1 MENRG
6 DRRPRMGF
14 SARMLLLQVAVV
26 ALVLLLSAV
35 ILGWLTYQRLGEDA
49 ERQALAVARA
59 VAASG
64 DIRTETAALAQ
75 AGPEQLSAKAL
86 AAGPLQAQAE
96 DVRRRTRALF
106 VVITDDS
113 GLRLAHPNPAELG
126 RMVSTDPSEAL
137 AGREVTEQEQGT
149 LGHSARAKVPVFAP
163 GSAAVV
169 GEVSVGFSSQDVL
182 QSLASNILPI
192 AATTAGALA
201 LGLAASLLLGRR
213 LKRLTLGLEP
223 EEIAALTQDQEAVLR
238 GVDEGVIGVSAER
251 RITVFNRE
259 AKRLLGFTIDAELVG
274 LPLEQLQ
281 LPGPGKARYEEARSA
296 ESGLPEALRHL
307 LDAADPQSPTV
318 ELVVGPRVLILSA
331 REVQASRTP
340 GRRGYRP
347 GTGTGPDVPRAPELG
362 WVIMLRDRTAV
373 QSLTRQLD
381 AVGALSTA
389 LRAQRHEFANRLHTI
404 SGLLATGHPD
414 QAQDYLT
421 SIMQTGPLNYPAEQA
436 ELLQDPYLQAFIGAK
451 SMEAAERGVTLRV
464 GPETLVRGRVTDP
477 QDVTTVIGNLVDNA
491 VRAAVHG
498 SDPDRWVEV
507 EVMDEL
513 TDGGGTL
520 HLVVADSGDGLPG
533 LADVAP
539 GDDGSGVER
548 IFADGFSTAGGS
560 RNQEAGDSRI
570 EDAANGSR
578 NEEAGAAAPSESQ
591 AWAADSPMTEADSAE
606 LPDIHGQGFGLSLI
620 RRLARRRGG
629 DVWVADPGRPGGP
642 GAVFCARLPDTVES
656 ASPGANHG

>member
-1 MENRG
+1 MENG
-6 DRRPRMGF
+6 GGRRPRMGF
-14 SARMLLLQVAVV
+14 SGRMLLLQVAVV
-26 ALVLLLSAV
+26 AVVLLLSAV
-35 ILGWLTYQRLGEDA
+35 VLGWLTYQRLGEDA
-49 ERQALAVARA
+49 EGQALAVART
-59 VAASG
+59 VAASDAVRAG
-64 DIRTETAALAQ
+64 TAALAD
-75 AGPEQLSAKAL
+75 AGPEELSGKAL
-86 AAGPLQAQAE
+86 AGGPLQELAE
-96 DVRRRTRALF
+96 DIRLRTGALF

-149 LGHSARAKVPVFAP
+149 LGHSARAKVPVYAP
-163 GSAAVV
+163 GSASVV

-182 QSLASNILPI
+182 QSLASSILPI

-238 GVDEGVIGVSAER
+238 GVDEGVIGVSADR

-259 AKRLLGFTIDAELVG
+259 AKRLLGFAIDADLVG
-274 LPLEQLQ
+274 RPLAGLQ
-281 LPGPGKARYEEARSA
+281 LPDLA
-296 ESGLPEALRHL
+296 ESGLPDALGHL

-347 GTGTGPDVPRAPELG
+347 GTGTGAVVPRAPELG

-436 ELLQDPYLQAFIGAK
+436 ELLQDAYLQAFIGAK
-451 SMEAAERGVTLRV
+451 SMEAAERGVALRV

-513 TDGGGTL
+513 TESGGTL

-533 LADVAP
+533 PAGGTAADNA
-539 GDDGSGVER
+539 GSTVER
-548 IFADGFSTAGGS
+548 IFTEGFSTAGDGS
-560 RNQEAGDSRI
+560 RNGPADATA
-570 EDAANGSR
+570 DAAMA
-578 NEEAGAAAPSESQ
+578 EALAG
-591 AWAADSPMTEADSAE
+591 

-642 GAVFCARLPDTVES
+642 GAVFCARLPGTVEP
-656 ASPGANHG
+656 AQPGANHD

>member
-75 AGPEQLSAKAL
+75 AGPEQLSAQAL

-281 LPGPGKARYEEARSA
+281 LPGPGKSRSE

-507 EVMDEL
+507 EIMDEL

-520 HLVVADSGDGLPG
+520 HLVVADSGEGLPG
-533 LADVAP
+533 LADGGGV

-548 IFADGFSTAGGS
+548 IFTDGFSTAGGS
-560 RNQEAGDSRI
+560 RNGPT
-570 EDAANGSR
+570 ANGLR
-578 NEEAGAAAPSESQ
+578 NEPAPSGLRNEPAAGPAEPSESVT
-591 AWAADSPMTEADSAE
+591 WAADSPMAEAHSAE

-656 ASPGANHG
+656 ASPGANHD